1 MLGSR
6 LQAIDADCEHAART
20 ELAQLFE
27 NAQRSENS
35 FRLPSPQA
43 AEAIWLKL
51 IARKEHEFIQEI
63 DKALRRKPAA
73 QSAGKNAN
81 SGNEDI
87 ARIEALVAELLD
99 DDRYISRLRD
109 FYQEAARKSTAH
121 GTGNGGHDSQPGFI
135 DATYRT
141 GITAALRKAR
151 RNVLMELEPHKPV
164 AGHEDNSFLSQWN
177 RYSTLSPW
185 RLIWTIVLLSL
196 TSYLIAFIISSDA
209 FRGVL
214 ERFGWPVG
222 TGL

>member
-6 LQAIDADCEHAART
+6 LQAIDADCEHAARI

-27 NAQRSENS
+27 NAQRSEDN

-63 DKALRRKPAA
+63 DKAFGLKSAA
-73 QSAGKNAN
+73 QSAGKNAD
-81 SGNEDI
+81 GDNEDI
-87 ARIEALVAELLD
+87 ARIEALVAELLA
-99 DDRYISRLRD
+99 DDRYTGRMRD
-109 FYQEAARKSTAH
+109 FYQEAARRSTAH
-121 GTGNGGHDSQPGFI
+121 GTDNGGHDNQPGFI
-135 DATYRT
+135 DTTYRT

-151 RNVLMELEPHKPV
+151 SNVLMELEPHSPI
-164 AGHEDNSFLSQWN
+164 AGHEDNSFLAQWN

-209 FRGVL
+209 FRGFL
-214 ERFGWPVG
+214 ERFGWPGG